1 MPRCNQSVAVA
12 AASNRHSAENRLTE
26 LYATVLETHEGFA
39 RRILERVHLPW
50 QEDYAVWTQEAL
62 PVSGRIDLILRGFDS
77 SGTLAT
83 VLYAEHKEPGG
94 GWQQGQPAKY
104 LKDLSR
110 DTRRGAGGRL
120 LVVVGSRKD
129 VAGRVRQRARAAAA
143 IAVTEASRLALK
155 ERSPRIAF
163 TTWQE
168 VGGIADEAGQADG
181 ASGRDWRDAA
191 TRPDAPAAQRVL
203 LELIWYLEEKG
214 YAVTKPL
221 TTEQVGIFHQAVE
234 LDATTDALTAGATE
248 RLLDDRIA
256 GFKLAK
262 SPRTSVNDAQ
272 YQRFV
277 PPERSWVSRYNGKLY
292 LGFDEEFGSDRARQS
307 QLAASVTV
315 ELPRKQ
321 AQRLRE
327 QGGFM
332 KQLRKRNLRF
342 EVDDAGGYCWTSL
355 VASELASLPTIEA
368 QTERLA
374 DWAKNALESLLTLKP
389 GPSRS

>member
-1 MPRCNQSVAVA
+1 MP
-12 AASNRHSAENRLTE
+12 L
-26 LYATVLETHEGFA
+26 
-39 RRILERVHLPW
+39 
-50 QEDYAVWTQEAL
+50 
-62 PVSGRIDLILRGFDS
+62 SGRIDLILRGFDS

-94 GWQQGQPAKY
+94 GWQEGQPAEY

-110 DTRRGAGGRL
+110 ETRREARGRL

-143 IAVTEASRLALK
+143 VAMTEASRLALK

-168 VGGIADEAGQADG
+168 VGGIADEAGQAAG
-181 ASGRDWRDAA
+181 ASGLDWRDAA
-191 TRPDAPAAQRVL
+191 ARPDAPAAQRVL

-221 TTEQVGIFHQAVE
+221 TTDQVAIFHQAME

-248 RLLDDRIA
+248 QLLDDRIA

-262 SPRTSVNDAQ
+262 SQRTSVNDAQ
-272 YQRFV
+272 YQRFLA
-277 PPERSWVSRYNGKLY
+277 PERSWVSRYNGRLY
-292 LGFDEEFGSDRARQS
+292 LGFDEEFGSGRARQS

-327 QGGFM
+327 QGAFM
-332 KQLRKRNLRF
+332 KQLRERDLRF
-342 EVDDAGGYCWTSL
+342 EVDDHGGYCWTSL
-355 VASELASLPTIEA
+355 LA
-368 QTERLA
+368 TEPLR
-374 DWAKNALESLLTLKP
+374 
-389 GPSRS
+389 